1 MWPLQGADCS
11 AWSLREVVDTIK
23 KSTRPLS
30 LEFRGGA
37 KSPLSITPPED
48 DDEEEQIGAG
58 VGLEPRDKLSRVRS
72 SGSDDLYS
80 PSGGAR
86 GGGLKVL
93 AKAGGTAP
101 PLGEYK
107 LLENCKCYQGP
118 ELDAAA

>member
-1 MWPLQGADCS
+1 M
-11 AWSLREVVDTIK
+11 REDLLFFYRKIARQ
-23 KSTRPLS
+23 SGNN
-30 LEFRGGA
+30 EW
-37 KSPLSITPPED
+37 
-48 DDEEEQIGAG
+48 GAG